1 MLIIL
6 ITLSFL
12 SKRSELI
19 FGEILIFLR
28 LLIEYCV
35 SILNSLILNNATLIR
50 EKIVGQLSEA
60 GEFELKHKLKQELK
74 VVALW
79 LSVDGDDTKS
89 SYSVQIDQ
97 IQLNSL

>member
-1 MLIIL
+1 MSFDGLSFLSSSLISSNELITTIQSLLIIL

-35 SILNSLILNNATLIR
+35 SILNSLILSILSSSNCILI
-50 EKIVGQLSEA
+50 GFS
-60 GEFELKHKLKQELK
+60 FE
-74 VVALW
+74 
-79 LSVDGDDTKS
+79 
-89 SYSVQIDQ
+89 
-97 IQLNSL
+97 